1 MEDLLFVLL
10 ALISSISRA
19 LINVIDRWQF
29 SYKNEDVVKTSFLNN
44 GLPAFVLLSCLIL
57 FGSKNHLLNN
67 ILSIKACLFG
77 LVMQVVALIFSMA
90 LKKYQ
95 IYQVTLISKISDF
108 SIPAFS
114 SLLNNSFNLIQLAL
128 HGFSALISLPFFI
141 KANLFKS
148 VGWVYCTLIFGCL
161 TLQASVAPF
170 LSGFTDGFS
179 DFYSL
184 LYFGAGVIF
193 WRASW
198 MFLPLIFS
206 RKISFKSLTILPS
219 KITYLRVILTL
230 LTQLSF
236 IYIISDNES
245 HFVIPILNLTGFF
258 SILMASFCMSEKI
271 NHEIWLLI
279 ILTLMLCGVSVYV

>member
-95 IYQVTLISKISDF
+95 IYQVTLISR
-108 SIPAFS
+108 
-114 SLLNNSFNLIQLAL
+114 
-128 HGFSALISLPFFI
+128 
-141 KANLFKS
+141 
-148 VGWVYCTLIFGCL
+148 YLIFLSQPFQACWTIHLIWFNWLYMVFLRSYPYHFLLRRIYLNLWVGFIAHWFLAVWHCKPL
-161 TLQASVAPF
+161 WHLFYQGLLMVFRTFIPYFTLV
-170 LSGFTDGFS
+170 LE
-179 DFYSL
+179 
-184 LYFGAGVIF
+184 LYFGELHGC
-193 WRASW
+193 
-198 MFLPLIFS
+198 
-206 RKISFKSLTILPS
+206 
-219 KITYLRVILTL
+219 
-230 LTQLSF
+230 
-236 IYIISDNES
+236 
-245 HFVIPILNLTGFF
+245 
-258 SILMASFCMSEKI
+258 FC
-271 NHEIWLLI
+271 L
-279 ILTLMLCGVSVYV
+279 